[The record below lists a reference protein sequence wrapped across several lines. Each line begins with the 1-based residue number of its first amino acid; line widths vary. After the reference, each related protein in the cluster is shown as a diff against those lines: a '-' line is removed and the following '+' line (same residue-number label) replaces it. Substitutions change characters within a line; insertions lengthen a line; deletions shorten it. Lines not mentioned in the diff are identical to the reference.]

1 MVKLPPGHTST
12 PGTLPTAATARGTR
26 PPGAPPPPSS
36 TPAAAATALSAA
48 AALLGGLAGLGQR
61 LYQHLCQVEAAHHN
75 LPVPCQR
82 TSKMTVKRV
91 ESGINR
97 WVWGEYLIAD
107 I

>member
-1 MVKLPPGHTST
+1 MWIRIGSKNYGLATLPPGHTST

-36 TPAAAATALSAA
+36 APAAAATALSAA

-75 LPVPCQR
+75 LPCQM

-91 ESGINR
+91 ESGIN
-97 WVWGEYLIAD
+97 
-107 I
+107 